1 MNTTMNIQQPTPS
14 GITSWEIIV
23 LVGTLILSIVQFY
36 HLYLKQ
42 KSETP
47 SQEKIKDFYIETLKP
62 FYPYLFRTITYQNK
76 MEIWQALFNIR
87 KHLKENDLWFY
98 LPASL
103 IYHLRKTMILL
114 EAAQPNEVQL
124 QLINQSYQQFCERYF
139 IESNNIRQLIR
150 TRYWDEQIRIDM
162 RLYSNN
168 KELKRLK
175 WKIRYN
181 TFLRALPI
189 LAVSLLL
196 LRVILYFLFQN

>member
-124 QLINQSYQQFCERYF
+124 QLINQSYQ
-139 IESNNIRQLIR
+139 
-150 TRYWDEQIRIDM
+150 
-162 RLYSNN
+162 
-168 KELKRLK
+168 
-175 WKIRYN
+175 
-181 TFLRALPI
+181 
-189 LAVSLLL
+189 
-196 LRVILYFLFQN
+196 

>member
-14 GITSWEIIV
+14 GISSWEIIV

-87 KHLKENDLWFY
+87 KHLKENELWFY

-103 IYHLRKTMILL
+103 IYHLRKTMLLL
-114 EAAQPNEVQL
+114 EIAQPSEVQL

-181 TFLRALPI
+181 TFIRALPI